1 MRKTPKTI
9 DKIILSEEQIILKLE
24 TYCAYQERCLADV
37 RKKMRLLGVEPSEEQ
52 VYITHLQENKFIDEK
67 RFIEKFTQGKL
78 NIKKWGKFKIK
89 YQLESKQINKIQIEQ
104 ELNQIDANIY
114 EQTLIAVLQKKNRL
128 LKEKDDFKR
137 RQKLVAFAQQKGFEL
152 DLILKTMNKNIF

>member
-1 MRKTPKTI
+1 MSKATVNP
-9 DKIILSEEQIILKLE
+9 ILSEEQIIQKLE
-24 TYCAYQERCLADV
+24 TYCAYQERCLAEV
-37 RKKMRLLGVEPSEEQ
+37 KKKMKQLGVESSEELAF
-52 VYITHLQENKFIDEK
+52 ITYLQENKFIDEK

-128 LKEKDDFKR
+128 LKEKDGFKR
-137 RQKLVAFAQQKGFEL
+137 RHKLVAFAQQKGFEL

>member
-1 MRKTPKTI
+1 MSKATVNP
-9 DKIILSEEQIILKLE
+9 ILSEEQIIQKLE
-24 TYCAYQERCLADV
+24 TYCAYQERCLAEV
-37 RKKMRLLGVEPSEEQ
+37 KKKMKQLGVESSEELAF
-52 VYITHLQENKFIDEK
+52 ITYLQENKFIDEK

-128 LKEKDDFKR
+128 LKEEDDFKR
-137 RQKLVAFAQQKGFEL
+137 RQKLIAYTQQKGFEL
-152 DLILKTMNKNIF
+152 ELILKTLKKINL

>member
-1 MRKTPKTI
+1 MRKATKTI

-37 RKKMRLLGVEPSEEQ
+37 KKKMRQLGVEPSEEQ
-52 VYITHLQENKFIDEK
+52 AYITHLQENKFIDEK
-67 RFIEKFTQGKL
+67 RFVEKFTQGKL

-89 YQLESKQINKIQIEQ
+89 YQLESKQINKVQIEQ
-104 ELNQIDANIY
+104 ELNQIDTNIY

-128 LKEKDDFKR
+128 LKEEDDFKR